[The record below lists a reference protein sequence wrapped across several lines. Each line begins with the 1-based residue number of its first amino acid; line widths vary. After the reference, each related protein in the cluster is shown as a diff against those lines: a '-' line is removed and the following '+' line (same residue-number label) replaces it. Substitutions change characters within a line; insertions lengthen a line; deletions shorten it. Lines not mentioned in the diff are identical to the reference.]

1 MKKQDVLTHFGGPSA
16 LAKVL
21 RISPAAVSGWPD
33 VIPKGRAFELEKV
46 TEGRLTVDPTLYLKP
61 ALAA

>member
-1 MKKQDVLTHFGGPSA
+1 MNKQDVLSYFGGPSA

-21 RISPAAVSGWPD
+21 HISPAAVSGWPD
-33 VIPKGRAFELEKV
+33 IIPKGRAFELEKV
-46 TEGRLTVDPTLYLKP
+46 TGGRLKVDPSLYLKP